1 MNARHAKVNMATLTE
16 FNKTYKPF
24 LHDWAVD
31 ITKKHEEIHWTEDE
45 ADLSEDVS
53 DWKLKLD
60 EGEKEFITNILRLFT
75 QGDVQVGQNYYDF
88 LIPRFKNNEVRVMLG
103 SFASREGTHQRAYAL
118 LNDTLGL
125 PDEEYHKFLDYKEMS
140 EKIDFM
146 QNNDTTTQTGVALA
160 LAKGVMNEGVALF
173 ASFVMLLNFQR
184 FGKMKGMGTVVEWS
198 IRDETVHVE
207 GGARLFR
214 EFCNEHPR
222 IVNDELK
229 SKIYTIAERMVE
241 LEDKFIDLAFGINEM
256 EGLTSEEVKKYIRY
270 IADRRLISL
279 GLKGIFKVKRNPLPW
294 VEEMINAPTH
304 TNFFENR
311 ATDYA
316 KGATKGDW
324 ADVWGKAA

>member
-1 MNARHAKVNMATLTE
+1 MSSLTE
-16 FNKTYKPF
+16 FKKTYKPF
-24 LHDWAVD
+24 LHDWAVE

-53 DWKLKLD
+53 DWKLKLNA
-60 EGEKEFITNILRLFT
+60 GEKEFITNILRLFT

-88 LIPRFKNNEVRVMLG
+88 LIPKFKNNEVRVMLG

-125 PDEEYHKFLDYKEMS
+125 PDEEYHKFLEYKAMS
-140 EKIDFM
+140 DKIDFM
-146 QNNDTTTQTGVALA
+146 QNNDTSTQSGVALA
-160 LAKGVMNEGVALF
+160 LAKGVLNEGVALF

-229 SKIYTIAERMVE
+229 SKIYNMAKDAVA
-241 LEDKFIDLAFGINEM
+241 LEDKFIELAFASYTIEGITM
-256 EGLTSEEVKKYIRY
+256 LDVKNYIRF
-270 IADRRLISL
+270 ITNRRLQQL
-279 GLKGIFKVKRNPLPW
+279 GLKPIFVDVKENPLTW
-294 VEEMINAPTH
+294 LDWILNGVSH
-304 TNFFENR
+304 DNFFEKKVTEYSVNGM
-311 ATDYA
+311 T
-316 KGATKGDW
+316 GDW
-324 ADVWGKAA
+324 NW